1 MLSVQPGEYA
11 TILACEVPPH
21 IRGIRQYLKKGAA
34 VSIPR
39 PEVHEQVPGGATGQ
53 ILAETY
59 LEHLEIVEELGSTN
73 DRGLERAREAD
84 LPVPALILA
93 RRQTAGRGRGGNVW
107 QSAPGALTF
116 SLIVPP
122 PEPLP
127 RERWPVASLA
137 AGLAVR
143 SALAQSAAQGRF
155 QVKWPNDV
163 FLQGKKIAGIL
174 TEATNSAKTPRLVIG
189 IGINL
194 NNSLKDAPAEIQE
207 RGISLIDLL
216 QTPSDATR
224 MLIDLLVALE
234 SELSLL
240 GQEGGLCRDRWQS
253 HCLLSGRGIT
263 IRTGTA
269 IQSAYCRGVAEDG
282 AIELETP
289 QGVSRI
295 FAGEVLEWR

>member
-1 MLSVQPGEYA
+1 M
-11 TILACEVPPH
+11 ILANGLPSPP
-21 IRGIRQYLKKGAA
+21 RGISQIVKKGAA
-34 VSIPR
+34 MVIPH
-39 PEVHEQVPGGATGQ
+39 PGVQEQVPGGAAGH

-107 QSAPGALTF
+107 QSGPGALTF

-122 PEPLP
+122 PAPLP
-127 RERWPVASLA
+127 RERWPLASLA

-143 SALAQSAAQGRF
+143 SALAQLAPEGCF

-174 TEATNSAKTPRLVIG
+174 TEATNSAKTSRLVIG

-194 NNSLKDAPAEIQE
+194 NNSLKNAPAEIQE
-207 RGISLIDLL
+207 RGISLIDFL
-216 QTPSDATR
+216 QIPSDATR

-240 GQEGGLCRDRWQS
+240 GQEGGLCRDRWQL
-253 HCLLSGRGIT
+253 HCLLSGRRVT
-263 IRTGTA
+263 VRTGTA
-269 IQSAYCRGVAEDG
+269 VQSAHCRSVAEDG